1 MQRDCWRYGETL
13 CVNGLENSG
22 LPGAWVGEEEQLM
35 RAAMTSASK
44 YDAEDGMDLA
54 SRLTMRSVTINGRR
68 TTMRLEPSMW
78 NALRRIAETNSMT
91 VNQLCSK
98 IDSSRGKMSMTAA
111 VRSYIVSYLQQMPTQ
126 PRPGNPENGIDSIL
140 QNMGQHYAK
149 AKVLRVRFERAQDYL
164 VKVVLHSAV
173 LDRSEDGP
181 LAEIFKEWTR
191 RRDQLQC
198 LPRITELSARLL
210 RKSAQETMLSVVD
223 LAAGGAIVQ
232 PHQDPV
238 MSWNVNGSNHRPHSL
253 LRAAFQQ
260 DMLAVEQ
267 QAEPMF
273 QVNQICLNSVE
284 QVYKR
289 LLLPL
294 SDDGTD
300 VTRVLVAAK
309 SYTREN
315 RTEG

>member
-1 MQRDCWRYGETL
+1 
-13 CVNGLENSG
+13 
-22 LPGAWVGEEEQLM
+22 M
-35 RAAMTSASK
+35 RTALN
-44 YDAEDGMDLA
+44 AERQSEIEAGMDLTN
-54 SRLTMRSVTINGRR
+54 RLTMRSVTINGRR

-78 NALRRIAETNSMT
+78 NALRRIAESHSVT

-98 IDSSRGKMSMTAA
+98 IDSSRGEMSMTAA
-111 VRSYIVSYLQQMPTQ
+111 VRSYIVSYLQQAPVRT
-126 PRPGNPENGIDSIL
+126 RPEGGDNGIDTIL
-140 QNMGQHYAK
+140 GNLGQHYVK
-149 AKVLRVRFERAQDYL
+149 AEVLRVRFERSQDFL

-173 LDRSEDGP
+173 LDRNEDGP
-181 LAEIFKEWTR
+181 LAEIFKEWRR

-198 LPRITELSARLL
+198 MPRITELSARLL
-210 RKSAQETMLSVVD
+210 RRAAQETMLSVVD
-223 LAAGGAIVQ
+223 LAAGGGIVQ

-238 MSWNVNGSNHRPHSL
+238 MAWNVSGTNHRPHSL

-267 QAEPMF
+267 QSEPMF
-273 QVNQICLNSVE
+273 QINQICLNGVE

-289 LLLPL
+289 LMVPL

-309 SYTREN
+309 TISANSSTD
-315 RTEG
+315 G